1 MGSRKRWSS
10 VGGAA
15 AVVMALAL
23 VATGCGG
30 GKKKSASTPSTSGKT
45 FPQLKV
51 VWGTTDYMDPGLSYR
66 LESWQLFQDVYI
78 GLVVKAHEACPG
90 ACTKILPGLA
100 ESMPTSNAD
109 GTEYKFTLRKGLKYS
124 NGE

>member
-45 FPQLKV
+45 FASLKV
-51 VWGTTDYMDPGLSYR
+51 VWGDTDYMDPGLSYR
-66 LESWQLFQDVYI
+66 LESWQLFQNIYE
-78 GLVVKAHEACPG
+78 GLVGQKHAEG
-90 ACTKILPGLA
+90 AA
-100 ESMPTSNAD
+100 
-109 GTEYKFTLRKGLKYS
+109 
-124 NGE
+124 